1 MVEIKG
7 VLFDLDGTVLDS
19 EGLFN
24 EAQILLL
31 KDYNININMDELPS
45 STGMS
50 YKDFYPM
57 FIKEFKLKEDI
68 EALRLKLRTYLHTM
82 MESNLKFIL
91 GFEKFYNNHIKNN
104 NIQAGIVTNTTRVT
118 YKKIQKIINIDN
130 YFNFSITATES
141 IKPKPSPSPYIQAMK
156 ELSLQAS
163 ETIVIEDSKAGLL
176 SGLKS
181 KATVIG
187 IATSLTTK
195 EITKISDKILPFNN
209 YEEIGCFFKKHL

>member
-31 KDYNININMDELPS
+31 KDYSININMNGLPD

-68 EALRLKLRTYLHTM
+68 QVLRLKLRTYLHTM
-82 MESNLKFIL
+82 MESKLKFIL
-91 GFEKFYNNHIKNN
+91 GFEKFYNTHIKNKK
-104 NIQAGIVTNTTRVT
+104 IKVGIVTNTTRVT
-118 YKKIQKIINIDN
+118 YKKIQTFINIDN

-156 ELSLQAS
+156 ELSLQSS
-163 ETIVIEDSKAGLL
+163 ETIVIEDSKTGLL
-176 SGLKS
+176 SGLES

-187 IATSLTTK
+187 LATSLSTK
-195 EITKISDKILPFNN
+195 EIANISDKILPFNN
-209 YEEIGCFFKKHL
+209 YEEIGCFFKKHV